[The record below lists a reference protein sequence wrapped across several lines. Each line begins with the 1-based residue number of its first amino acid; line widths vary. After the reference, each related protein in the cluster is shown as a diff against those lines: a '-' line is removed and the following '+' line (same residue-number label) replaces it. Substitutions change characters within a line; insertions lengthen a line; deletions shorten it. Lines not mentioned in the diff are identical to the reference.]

1 MLQQQGYRFSDEAQQ
16 AFDRYLQLRIGQPHF
31 ANARSV
37 RNALDRARLR
47 QASRLFADRERAL
60 SEQDLCTLE
69 APDILASRL
78 FQESPP

>member
-1 MLQQQGYRFSDEAQQ
+1 MIAAILPF
-16 AFDRYLQLRIGQPHF
+16 
-31 ANARSV
+31 RSV
-37 RNALDRARLR
+37 
-47 QASRLFADRERAL
+47 ASSKRRMERAL